1 MGGFL
6 AALPAI
12 ISAGAGIFGS
22 LLGGRLSGREKAT
35 LGTEDALVQD
45 LISSAGTTRKF
56 GEAVLPEAR
65 GGLERAQNFYQK
77 ILSGDRAAV
86 SSAAGP
92 EISAIGRSYAGVTRG
107 LGEFAPRG
115 GGTTS
120 AAAASRFAEAG
131 DIARTKESLFQAA
144 PEGLARTSGALGALA
159 EQALGLS
166 ADELRVAGGLT
177 AEELNFLGGVSA
189 RAQQTG
195 LAAGQG
201 LGALLFKF
209 LNPSTT
215 ESEPWNP
222 PGSPPGFYSPST
234 SGAPFPLAPDTSG
247 GGAPV

>member
-22 LLGGRLSGREKAT
+22 LLGGRLSGREKAA
-35 LGTEDALVQD
+35 LSTEDELVQE
-45 LISSAGTTRKF
+45 LRSSAGTTRKF

-65 GGLERAQNFYQK
+65 GGLERAQNFYQR

-144 PEGLARTSGALGALA
+144 PEGLARTSSELGRLA
-159 EQALGLS
+159 ETALGLS
-166 ADELRVAGGLT
+166 A
-177 AEELNFLGGVSA
+177 EELGQSAGIKQGELAFLLGHDEV
-189 RAQQTG
+189 AQRTG
-195 LAAGQG
+195 AAAGAG

-209 LNPSTT
+209 LNEGGVASI
-215 ESEPWNP
+215 S
-222 PGSPPGFYSPST
+222 
-234 SGAPFPLAPDTSG
+234 
-247 GGAPV
+247 GGAPGFFSDIPGAIATGLPVAG